1 MENSRS
7 KLLIVTLTV
16 LLLLF
21 YWSFFIL
28 GSGFNSKHNSEA
40 QYQNKLQLSVIVS
53 LVSMFQ
59 SKTRICSIGIL
70 FYLSINIPVT
80 ILTNNIF
87 SFFPRESRQVLWKSS
102 LVYHQTFR
110 KIQRQVI
117 FFSIS
122 QGSELILWIKGEN
135 WLTFVKEKELMDL
148 FYGEIWIVMPFCDWL
163 DHEGYMCLDKSE
175 EIETVMWPRR
185 TVNCLVISA
194 MSSDGDNL

>member
-1 MENSRS
+1 MDSKMENSRS

-21 YWSFFIL
+21 YWSFIIL

-59 SKTRICSIGIL
+59 SKTCICSIGIL

-87 SFFPRESRQVLWKSS
+87 TFFPENWGKFYGRVLWFIIRHSEK
-102 LVYHQTFR
+102 FR
-110 KIQRQVI
+110 DRLYSFLSVKGVN
-117 FFSIS
+117 SYC
-122 QGSELILWIKGEN
+122 GSRERTGWLLSKRKNSWIYFMES
-135 WLTFVKEKELMDL
+135 FE
-148 FYGEIWIVMPFCDWL
+148 
-163 DHEGYMCLDKSE
+163 
-175 EIETVMWPRR
+175 
-185 TVNCLVISA
+185 
-194 MSSDGDNL
+194 